1 MHLISERR
9 RRAPMATIHAIH
21 PIPAELAAALNAPGP
36 GISDGE
42 EWVSFAG
49 HGSGFHDCPLCREL
63 AGQPGGIPTSFQVR
77 RESLP
82 LLARTGWLDDLLEL
96 VGPNATVRVM
106 GRDLEAEPVEELS
119 MEAFLARLG
128 YD

>member
-21 PIPAELAAALNAPGP
+21 PIPADLGAARLSSGP
-36 GISDGE
+36 GSSDGE
-42 EWVSFAG
+42 GWLSLVG
-49 HGSGFHDCPLCREL
+49 QGSGFHDCPLCREL
-63 AGQPGGIPTSFQVR
+63 ASGGEPIPTVVDVR

-106 GRDLEAEPVEELS
+106 GRAMEAEPVEELS

-128 YD
+128 YE

>member
-9 RRAPMATIHAIH
+9 RRAPMATIRAIH
-21 PIPAELAAALNAPGP
+21 PIPADLGAALLSSGP
-36 GISDGE
+36 GSCEGE
-42 EWVSFAG
+42 EWISLVG
-49 HGSGFHDCPLCREL
+49 QGSGFHDCPLCREL
-63 AGQPGGIPTSFQVR
+63 ASQPGGIPTSFQVR

-96 VGPNATVRVM
+96 VGPDATVRVM

-128 YD
+128 YE